1 MDSPQI
7 ASRPAS
13 PHSADRLD
21 RDRQAAPQVFER
33 LRDMIV
39 SLKLPPGSPLSRA
52 ALATQFGVS
61 STPIRDALMRLEE
74 EGLVDVFPQHATVVS
89 RIDVRLAQQAH
100 FLRQALELE
109 IVKALGL
116 EHVDAL
122 MDELNGTIA
131 LQQKCARAGDF
142 EKFMA
147 ADNDFHAQLYAATGT
162 GRFGIWCAA
171 AAATSTGCADSICLR
186 PEKRKTSCAITNS
199 SSRRS
204 APTSLMKP
212 SVTCASIC
220 RERLDIWP
228 KFARVFRNI
237 LANDSCGSASLQ
249 PDGPSVVLPVRNLTP
264 GERRIR
270 NDIQP
275 R

>member
-7 ASRPAS
+7 ASRRVV

-39 SLKLPPGSPLSRA
+39 SLRLPPGSALSRA
-52 ALATQFGVS
+52 ALAAQFGVS

-109 IVKALGL
+109 IVKALAL
-116 EHVDAL
+116 KHVDAL
-122 MDELNGTIA
+122 IDELNGTIA
-131 LQQKCARAGDF
+131 LQQKFTRAGDF

-147 ADNDFHAQLYAATGT
+147 ADNDFHAQLYAATGNRALWDLVRSRS
-162 GRFGIWCAA
+162 GHIDRLRRLHLPSPGKAQDIVRHHKLIVAA
-171 AAATSTGCADSICLR
+171 I
-186 PEKRKTSCAITNS
+186 
-199 SSRRS
+199 S
-204 APTSLMKP
+204 A
-212 SVTCASIC
+212 
-220 RERLDIWP
+220 
-228 KFARVFRNI
+228 N
-237 LANDSCGSASLQ
+237 Q
-249 PDGPSVVLPVRNLTP
+249 PDEAQRHLRQHLSGTLGYLA
-264 GERRIR
+264 EIR
-270 NDIQP
+270 ARFP
-275 R
+275 EYLSE